1 MFEMRTKNEH
11 AGHNDP
17 WSPDTLHLV
26 CLEQRTEVVR
36 GLWKDLTDK
45 ERWGCGVA
53 SINFILVTITISQM
67 QHPRLV
73 CTLAS
78 GDDCCYY
85 STGAKKCLA
94 LLDYFGAG

>member
-1 MFEMRTKNEH
+1 MRTKNEH

-17 WSPDTLHLV
+17 WSPGTLHLV

-45 ERWGCGVA
+45 ERWDVA
-53 SINFILVTITISQM
+53 WRAPISFFVTITISQM

-78 GDDCCYY
+78 GDGCCYY
-85 STGAKKCLA
+85 STDAKKSLA